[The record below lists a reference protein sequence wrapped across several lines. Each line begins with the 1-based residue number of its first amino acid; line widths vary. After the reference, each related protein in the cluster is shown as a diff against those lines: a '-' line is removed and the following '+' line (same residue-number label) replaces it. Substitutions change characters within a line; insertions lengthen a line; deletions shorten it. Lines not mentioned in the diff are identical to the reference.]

1 MKKGLFLVCV
11 RSYLNGPLDPVRA
24 DPKDPRDPLAEIRM
38 LTFPLG
44 GGENCQKR
52 CEIIFEWPLAPI
64 RTDPTKKAHFGN
76 PLAEIMRIFPRGD
89 GGLKL
94 SNKV

>member
-52 CEIIFEWPLAPI
+52 CEIIFEWPLMI
-64 RTDPTKKAHFGN
+64 IVQYSVSD
-76 PLAEIMRIFPRGD
+76 MQD
-89 GGLKL
+89 L
-94 SNKV
+94 SPDSSNNHNG